1 MTVNERL
8 YVAGLFDEFEK
19 AVAEKNADIAIR
31 FLKEV
36 ELTEPNINAILET
49 LGVLSEDNA

>member
-19 AVAEKNADIAIR
+19 AVAEKNTDKAIR

-36 ELTEPNINAILET
+36 ELTEPNINAILEI